1 MKSRSATGNRT
12 LSDIFRGPLDLP
24 CPGTAS
30 KNPFLLGVL
39 PGEGIGPAVI
49 QVALDVLSAVREV
62 SGIEI
67 AIEKGGAIGREA
79 ESVSGKPLPPEIIDF
94 CTAIFHRGGAIL
106 SGPGSGRFVYDL
118 RMQFDL
124 FCKITPLVTFPVL
137 KNAGVIRARA
147 TRNVN
152 MLLVR
157 ENVSG
162 IYQGRWKETTR
173 ENGMR
178 HAEHAFHYEE
188 REVLRILGVAAR
200 LADAR
205 KGKMTCVI
213 KEGGV
218 PSISRLWRDCATAVA
233 AHHRIECT
241 FLNVDLAAYLLI
253 QNPLQF
259 DVMVT
264 SNLFG
269 DILGDIGTVL
279 VGSRALSYSGNFS
292 GDRAAVYQTN
302 HGCAFDLADKNQA
315 NPVGQILSLAMLL
328 RESFGLVA
336 EADLIRRAI
345 VHVWKQ
351 GWRTSDLA
359 ETGKRIAGTCEFGNL
374 IADSIAMNAK
384 VANEPA

>member
-1 MKSRSATGNRT
+1 VTG
-12 LSDIFRGPLDLP
+12 I
-24 CPGTAS
+24 
-30 KNPFLLGVL
+30 K
-39 PGEGIGPAVI
+39 
-49 QVALDVLSAVREV
+49 
-62 SGIEI
+62 I
-67 AIEKGGAIGREA
+67 AIQKGGAIGKEA
-79 ESVSGKPLPPEIIDF
+79 ESVCGKPLSPEIIDF
-94 CTAIFHRGGAIL
+94 CTTIFRKGGAIL

-118 RMQFDL
+118 RKQFDL
-124 FCKITPLVTFPVL
+124 FCKMTPLVPFPVL
-137 KNAGVIRARA
+137 RNAGMIRARA

-162 IYQGRWKETTR
+162 IYQGDWKEKIN
-173 ENGMR
+173 ENER
-178 HAEHAFHYEE
+178 RTAVHSFHYEDQ
-188 REVLRILGVAAR
+188 EVLRILDVAAR

-213 KEGGV
+213 KEGGI
-218 PSISRLWRDCATAVA
+218 PSISRLWRDCATEVA
-233 AHHRIECT
+233 AHNRIECT
-241 FLNVDLAAYLLI
+241 FLNVDLAAYLMI

-259 DVMVT
+259 DVIVT

-269 DILGDIGTVL
+269 DILSDIGTVL
-279 VGSRALSYSGNFS
+279 LGSRALSYSGNFS
-292 GDRAAVYQTN
+292 GDSAAVYQTN

-336 EADLIRRAI
+336 EADLIRKAI

-351 GWRTSDLA
+351 GWRTSDLSG
-359 ETGKRIAGTCEFGNL
+359 TGVRVAGTSEFGNL
-374 IADSIAMNAK
+374 IADSIVMNATK